1 MVKPFYPGTLSLEV
15 TETEKAHRALSR
27 RAAAQGMVLLENN
40 GVLPLRRGSKVAL
53 YGYGARY
60 TVKGGTGS
68 GAVNNR
74 GNVSID
80 EGLRAAGFTV
90 CTDQW
95 LDDYDKRYQKA
106 RKDWEEGILARSGKP
121 LDFFRLY
128 YEHSSNPLQAPL
140 GAPITRA
147 EADTAIYVVSRISGE
162 GADRKARKGDYY
174 LSDAE
179 TETLET
185 ITSLYRNTV
194 LVLNVGGVMDL
205 SFLDSVKVSAVVLM
219 SQAGMEGGNALADVL
234 SGSVNPCGHLT
245 DTWALSYG
253 DYPGSAD
260 FSHNNGNLYEEKYSE
275 GIYVGYRY
283 FDTFSVPCRYPLGY
297 GLSYTTFGLAWGAP
311 EKDTEIRVP
320 VTVTNTGKYPGR
332 EVVQLYC
339 SCPVGRY
346 PKEKRRLVGFAKTQL
361 LEPGQSQRLVI
372 SFPVTM
378 LESWH
383 TGKGSFYMEAGAYYL
398 FGGPNLGALTLCGV
412 LTLHEQRWIQKL
424 HNICPLLDCL
434 KELQPTTEAM
444 QTWRAGFAEQA
455 AGVPELSIDGLVVSR
470 PTPDYAARPTGSDD
484 AEIRNDPVLGRLS
497 VEEKAKLCCGRL
509 RTAAADFIGSAA
521 VTVPGAAGET
531 TWDLEK
537 PHGIGHLVMADGPAG
552 IRLTQKYQVGDDGMP
567 MDLGGV
573 EKLLNRC
580 FGHEFLQE
588 GRQVHYQF
596 CTAIPI
602 GTLLAQT
609 YDGALLQEVGAMIAR
624 EMEQFHIRL
633 WLAPGLN
640 IHRNPLCGRNF
651 EYFSEDPLIS
661 GFAAAEITR
670 GVQSVGSCGTTIKH
684 FACNNQEENRMGVT
698 ATVSERALREIY
710 LKGFEYAVRW
720 AQPMA
725 LMTSYNKINGVHTAN
740 SYDLCTRVARLEWG
754 FDGIIMTDW
763 TTTNGHGASA
773 AKCMAAG
780 NDLVMPGTVGDLME
794 IVDAVFGSRDQ
805 NLDEHFLDACAHR
818 MLKLLK
824 E

>member
-1 MVKPFYPGTLSLEV
+1 MEKPFYPGTLSLEV
-15 TETEKAHRALSR
+15 TQTEKEHRALSR

-74 GNVSID
+74 GSVSID
-80 EGLRAAGFTV
+80 EGLRSAGFTV

-95 LDDYDKRYQKA
+95 LDDYDMRYQKA
-106 RKDWEEGILARSGKP
+106 RKDWEEGILERSGKP
-121 LDFFRLY
+121 LDFFKLY

-140 GAPITRA
+140 GAPIPRA

-162 GADRKARKGDYY
+162 GADRKAKKGDYY
-174 LSDAE
+174 LSDPE
-179 TETLET
+179 MEMLER

-205 SFLDSVKVSAVVLM
+205 SFLDSMKVSAVVLM

-245 DTWALSYG
+245 DTWALNYG

-297 GLSYTTFGLAWGAP
+297 GLSYTTFQFAWGAP

-320 VTVTNTGKYPGR
+320 VTVTNTGSCPGR
-332 EVVQLYC
+332 KVVQLYC

-346 PKEKRRLVGFAKTQL
+346 PKEKRRLVGFAKTRL
-361 LEPGQSQRLVI
+361 LEPGESQRLVI

-383 TGKGSFYMEAGAYYL
+383 TGKAGYYMEPGEYYL
-398 FGGPNLGALTLCGV
+398 FGGPDLGALTLCGV
-412 LTLHEQRWIQKL
+412 LTLRELRWVQKL
-424 HNICPLLDCL
+424 DNICPLLDCL
-434 KELQPTTEAM
+434 KELEPSRDAM
-444 QTWRAGFAEQA
+444 NEWRTGFAEQA
-455 AGVPELSIDGLVVSR
+455 VGAPALDIDDLVLPR
-470 PTPDYAARPTGSDD
+470 PTPDYAALPTGSDD
-484 AEIRNDPVLGRLS
+484 GEVKNDPLLGRLS

-531 TWDLEK
+531 TWDLEQA
-537 PHGIGHLVMADGPAG
+537 HGIGHIVMADGPAG

-567 MDLGGV
+567 MDLTGV

-640 IHRNPLCGRNF
+640 IHRNPLCGRSF

-661 GFAAAEITR
+661 GFAAAQITR
-670 GVQSVGSCGTTIKH
+670 GVQSVGNCGTTIKH

-740 SYDLCTRVARLEWG
+740 SYDLCTKVARLEWG
-754 FDGIIMTDW
+754 FEGIIMTDW

-794 IVDAVFGSRDQ
+794 IVDAVYGSRDQ
-805 NLDEHFLDACAHR
+805 NLAECFLDACAHR